1 MKSVCV
7 FAALVVAC
15 YAAPPAG
22 VDEKLLSKY
31 DNFDVDRVLNNDR
44 VLANYIK
51 CLMDEG
57 SCTNEGRDLKK
68 SIPDVLAGGCD
79 KCTEK
84 QKMVTEK
91 VIKHLI
97 NKRPK
102 DWDRLSKKYD
112 PQGQYKNKYA
122 DLYEK
127 VQKEAAKES
136 KEPSKPTKDTTKV
149 TKDTKES
156 AKAPKA

>member
-1 MKSVCV
+1 MCV
-7 FAALVVAC
+7 A
-15 YAAPPAG
+15 
-22 VDEKLLSKY
+22 E
-31 DNFDVDRVLNNDR
+31 
-44 VLANYIK
+44 
-51 CLMDEG
+51 
-57 SCTNEGRDLKK
+57 

-84 QKMVTEK
+84 QKSVTEK

-136 KEPSKPTKDTTKV
+136 KEPSKPTKDTKETTKV